1 VWEQPLYFAAFLVLA
16 QRAFCAATILARPA
30 ALNFRLLGLGDNVA
44 AGLLVG
50 LPSNNTALA
59 IWSLL
64 ISTSIASMISF
75 VSMSRIILSAMN
87 ERTNCRIIWS
97 AVKDSS
103 ALTGPSS

>member
-50 LPSNNTALA
+50 LPSNNRALA

-64 ISTSIASMISF
+64 VSTSMISF
-75 VSMSRIILSAMN
+75 VSMARITLSAMN

-103 ALTGPSS
+103 ALTAPSS